1 MKFTVVWMVL
11 VTAYVSLCTGETWTR
26 TDGRTLDAE
35 FVSLRNG
42 VVTLRTKGG
51 LSTRMQLATLN
62 ADGQARIKQLSG
74 NTDRKQPLASLA
86 PSEKTGTATTATSAV
101 APADF
106 SKKEV
111 DTVLATY
118 EGKEEYQFYVNFMT
132 PYRPTTEQI
141 ERNKKEGI
149 VPFTVTVYLG
159 CYTINNG
166 LSVYTRAK
174 GNVNIAI
181 FDENDTLIVAKRM
194 SLSAAAPS

>member
-1 MKFTVVWMVL
+1 MIRNVVCMVL
-11 VTAYVSLCTGETWTR
+11 ATFYASLCLGETWTR

-51 LSTRMQLATLN
+51 LSSRIQLATLN
-62 ADGQARIKQLSG
+62 ADAQARIKQLSEHAG
-74 NTDRKQPLASLA
+74 MKHPLAS
-86 PSEKTGTATTATSAV
+86 PVQSEKTGAASIGPSATT
-101 APADF
+101 PGDF

-111 DTVLATY
+111 DAALATY
-118 EGKEEYQFYVNFMT
+118 EGKKDYQFYVNFMP

-141 ERNKKEGI
+141 DKNKKDGI
-149 VPFTVTVYLG
+149 VPFTVTASLG

-166 LSVYTRAK
+166 LSVYTRVD
-174 GNVNIAI
+174 GDVNIAI
-181 FDENDTLIVAKRM
+181 FDENDVLIIAKRM

>member
-11 VTAYVSLCTGETWTR
+11 VTAYISLCTGETWTR

-42 VVTLRTKGG
+42 VVTFRTKGG
-51 LSTRMQLATLN
+51 LSSRMQLATLN

-74 NTDRKQPLASLA
+74 NTV
-86 PSEKTGTATTATSAV
+86 TTSTETSAV

-111 DTVLATY
+111 DTALTTY
-118 EGKEEYQFYVNFMT
+118 EGKKEYQFYVNFMT

-141 ERNKKEGI
+141 ERNKQEGI
-149 VPFTVTVYLG
+149 VPFTVTASLG
-159 CYTINNG
+159 CYTLNNG
-166 LSVYTRAK
+166 LSVYTRVN
-174 GNVNIAI
+174 GDVNIAI
-181 FDENDTLIVAKRM
+181 FDENDTLLVAKRM